1 MLLIVHGSLIAKRD
15 GSFDA
20 EKAVKEALWPF
31 CSPFL
36 LFNSNFILS
45 SRSPTPTIDFGNK

>member
-36 LFNSNFILS
+36 LFNSNFILP
-45 SRSPTPTIDFGNK
+45 SRSPTPTIDFGE